1 MSEQLTCLG
10 HENGFQ
16 HLDVKLGGPE
26 HDLGFKFEEKESAG
40 LAEPVLTLYVS
51 VKDPRR
57 KDSHPT
63 TLHYGLTRSE
73 FANRLS
79 ASEQDR
85 NELLKRAMPRLKADL
100 ESLRKGTKPRS
111 LGRIVML

>member
-73 FANRLS
+73 FAKSHCHAVSYIAGDVVTRGVCT
-79 ASEQDR
+79 ASP
-85 NELLKRAMPRLKADL
+85 ELGHCRVNLKSPSR
-100 ESLRKGTKPRS
+100 
-111 LGRIVML
+111 